1 MDQINNSTWSLFDQF
16 SYNQYYLIFNILF
29 KILPLFS
36 PKLLWKKDWKGLR
49 VRGYMLFVCI
59 LYQDMMVYFKTIQNG
74 SPLFDVELYH
84 TVHKTLIVSTLL
96 NRE

>member
-1 MDQINNSTWSLFDQF
+1 
-16 SYNQYYLIFNILF
+16 
-29 KILPLFS
+29 
-36 PKLLWKKDWKGLR
+36 
-49 VRGYMLFVCI
+49 MLFVCI

-96 NRE
+96 NIIILRGSMHVSS